1 MSKNRSFRFTDDE
14 IALLD
19 AAAAYYKATTGV
31 PHSRSDVLRRTLR
44 ETCPPVVPRTATPEA
59 GTAELVE
66 WRRRYSTVFGAQT

>member
-19 AAAAYYKATTGV
+19 AAAAYYKALTGV

-44 ETCPPVVPRTATPEA
+44 QTNPRTTGDFITGPE
-59 GTAELVE
+59 LDE
-66 WRRRYSTVFGAQT
+66 WCRRYSTVFGAQI